1 MSPFMARLRDL
12 TPLFALVG
20 CLAALIAA
28 VGLWRLGSETGERA
42 CIERAAARFPGV
54 PVSAF
59 VTKDRNATGPLK
71 LSYDEE
77 RRAAVGKCN

>member
-1 MSPFMARLRDL
+1 MSPFAERLRGL
-12 TPLFALVG
+12 MPLFALVG

-42 CIERAAARFPGV
+42 CIERATARFPGV

-59 VTKDRNATGPLK
+59 VTRDRTATGPLK
-71 LSYDEE
+71 LSYIEE
-77 RRAAVGKCN
+77 RQKAVAACD